1 MKNKIVT
8 LILVG
13 MLAVSTAACGGPK
26 DDKSSDTQKEST
38 VDDAGEETTP
48 TEEKTDDPEET
59 EPEDAPEPAAE
70 VIEPYET
77 DLAAGTYVVG
87 LHIPEGVYNVQVN
100 SGLGTMMTSTGTVSA
115 MGTGTAVEYAT
126 TFDNLTLKV
135 GDTLELSQSLNV
147 KITTQEANL
156 TKMTGYDNPA
166 TEEKELSPGNYVV
179 GQDISAGV
187 YDLSIVSGTANITLD
202 DYSFTA
208 MLSDN
213 ATLAESTG
221 TTYKNLELE
230 EGRTVQVTSGTVKLT
245 PTADIAA
252 PTP

>member
-8 LILVG
+8 LMLVG

-26 DDKSSDTQKEST
+26 DDSSSGKQKESAT
-38 VDDAGEETTP
+38 EETGNETTP
-48 TEEKTDDPEET
+48 VEEKTD
-59 EPEDAPEPAAE
+59 EPTQQESKDTPEPAAD

-77 DLAAGTYVVG
+77 DLTPGSYTAG
-87 LHIPEGVYNVQVN
+87 LHIPEGVYNVQVT

-126 TFDNLTLKV
+126 TFDNLTLKA
-135 GDTLELSQSLNV
+135 GDTLELTQSLSV

-156 TKMTGYDNPA
+156 SKMTGYDNPA

-179 GQDISAGV
+179 GQDIPAGL
-187 YDLSIVSGTANITLD
+187 YDLSIVSGTANVTLD

-208 MLSDN
+208 MLTDN
-213 ATLAESTG
+213 AALAESTG
-221 TTYKNLELE
+221 TSYKNLELA
-230 EGRTVQVTSGTVKLT
+230 EGRTVQVASGTVKLT

>member
-1 MKNKIVT
+1 MKNKFVT
-8 LILVG
+8 FMLIG
-13 MLAVSTAACGGPK
+13 MLAVSATACGGPK
-26 DDKSSDTQKEST
+26 DDSSSDTQKEST
-38 VDDAGEETTP
+38 
-48 TEEKTDDPEET
+48 TEEPGKDTPSAEEKAD
-59 EPEDAPEPAAE
+59 EPADTPEPAAD

-77 DLAAGTYVVG
+77 DLAPGTYTVG
-87 LHIPEGVYNVQVN
+87 LHIPEGVYNVQVT

-126 TFDNLTLKV
+126 TFDNLTLKA

-179 GQDISAGV
+179 GQDIPVGV
-187 YDLSIVSGTANITLD
+187 YDLSIVSGTANVTLD

-208 MLSDN
+208 MLTDN
-213 ATLAESTG
+213 AALAESTG
-221 TTYKNLELE
+221 TSYKNLELE

-245 PTADIAA
+245 PTADIAE